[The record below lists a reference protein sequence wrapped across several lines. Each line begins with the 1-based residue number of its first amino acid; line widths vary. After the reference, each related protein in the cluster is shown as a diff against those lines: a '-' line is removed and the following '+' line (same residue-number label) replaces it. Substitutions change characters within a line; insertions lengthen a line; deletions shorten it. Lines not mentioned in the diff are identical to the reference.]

1 MFERLAENWLLKVL
15 SLVFAL
21 VLWFFVIGER
31 RLEVGYAVPL
41 QLKNTPAGLMV
52 ANEVPTLVDVR
63 ISGPRTLLMNLR
75 PTDINISVDLK
86 DLQPGLTSFK
96 RLEERLNIPS
106 GLKVTRLSPSFVD
119 VKLDRV
125 NEKAV
130 PVRVETSG
138 TPADGFRIASL
149 GVVPDRVTVVGAE
162 SELKDVHEV
171 VTEAVAVEGAQE
183 SFTLIVPMDYRGRYT
198 ALKGVETAE
207 VQVTVETAVPP
218 FQESVNQ
225 ENR

>member
-1 MFERLAENWLLKVL
+1 MFERLAENWVLKIL

-41 QLKNTPAGLMV
+41 ELKNVPQGMMV
-52 ANEVPTLVDVR
+52 ANEVPSLVDVR

-75 PTDINISVDLK
+75 PADINISVDLE

-119 VKLDRV
+119 VKLERV
-125 NEKAV
+125 KEKPV
-130 PVRVETSG
+130 PVRVEIIG
-138 TPADGFRIASL
+138 IPAEGFRVAEIQ
-149 GVVPDRVTVVGAE
+149 VTPPKVLVEGAE
-162 SELKDVHEV
+162 GELKDVHEAV
-171 VTEAVAVEGAQE
+171 AEAVSVEGVRE
-183 SFTLIVPMDYRGRYT
+183 SFTLMVPMDYRGKYT
-198 ALKGVETAE
+198 ALKGLETAE
-207 VQVTVETAVPP
+207 VQVTIEPSSLPTAE
-218 FQESVNQ
+218 Q
-225 ENR
+225 